1 MSDTQY
7 YEWKQDIDDALC
19 MLHER
24 LFNLE
29 KKVALLEKNNARIK
43 KTRKHLKVPWREV
56 NENTRG

>member
-29 KKVALLEKNNARIK
+29 KKVALLEKNNARTYNEK
-43 KTRKHLKVPWREV
+43 KVLKKK
-56 NENTRG
+56 